1 MTNKRQRRSAT
12 KSEINAR
19 SSRPAPKGKII
30 VFGILFWFP
39 LAGVT
44 YQFLHYLL
52 ALRRLGYDPYYIEDS
67 GRWVYDPELNDLSPD
82 ASGNLKSVVPILEA
96 YGFGQH
102 WAFRG
107 NYPGGKCYGLT
118 EAQILRLYREA
129 DAFLNVT
136 GAQEL
141 RDEHLACRRRIY
153 VETDPVAAQIK
164 VAQGDA
170 TAIAALSNH
179 DTLFSFGGNFG
190 RPDCQVPLLRFRWLP
205 TCQPVALD
213 LWDNASLAHPN
224 GAAFNTI
231 ATWQNQGKDLT
242 YNGETYYW
250 SKDREF
256 RKFLDLPKQ
265 REVPFELAAGVD
277 PKIRKLLKSNLWRI
291 TNPIRISSDL
301 DRYRKYILNARGE
314 FTVAKDQNIRLRSG
328 WFSDRSACYLAAS
341 RPVIN
346 QDTAFGSYLPTGK
359 GLFSFQTMDDI
370 LAAVDAIESDYL
382 GNCRAAREIA
392 AQYFAAEKVVGS
404 LMERA
409 GL

>member
-1 MTNKRQRRSAT
+1 MNSQPPT
-12 KSEINAR
+12 KGR
-19 SSRPAPKGKII
+19 II
-30 VFGILFWFP
+30 VFGILFWYP

-67 GRWVYDPELNDLSPD
+67 GRWVYDPNINDLSPD
-82 ASGNLKSVVPILEA
+82 ATGNLKAVVPLLEKH
-96 YGFGQH
+96 GFGKR

-107 NYPGGKCYGLT
+107 NYPGGCCYGLP
-118 EAQILRLYREA
+118 EKEILQLYRDA

-141 RDEHLACRRRIY
+141 REEHLLCRRRIY
-153 VETDPVAAQIK
+153 VETDPVAVQIK
-164 VAQGDA
+164 VAQGDEQTVGVL
-170 TAIAALSNH
+170 TAH
-179 DTLFSFGGNFG
+179 DTLFSFGVNFG
-190 RPDCQVPLLRFRWLP
+190 QPDCRVPLERFKWLP
-205 TCQPVALD
+205 SVQPVALD
-213 LWDNASLAHPN
+213 LWDNPAPASLN
-224 GAAFNTI
+224 GAAYNTI
-231 ATWQNQGKDLT
+231 ATWKNKGKDIE

-256 RKFLDLPKQ
+256 LKIIELPL
-265 REVPFELAAGVD
+265 RRNVPFELAAGVD
-277 PKIRKLLKSNLWRI
+277 ADVRSLLERNRWQL
-291 TNPIRISSDL
+291 TNSVQVSSDMQ
-301 DRYRKYILNARGE
+301 RYRDYIVESRGE

-346 QDTAFGSYLPTGK
+346 QDTGFGSYLPTGR

-370 LAAVDAIESDYL
+370 LAAVDEIESDYA

-392 AQYFAAEKVVGS
+392 AEYFDAEKVVGS
-404 LMERA
+404 LMQRA

>member
-1 MTNKRQRRSAT
+1 MDTERDRARERRTQLKA
-12 KSEINAR
+12 APLR
-19 SSRPAPKGKII
+19 RAPKGTII
-30 VFGILFWFP
+30 VFGILFWYP

-67 GRWVYDPELNDLSPD
+67 GRWIYDPTLNDLSPN
-82 ASGNLKSVVPILEA
+82 ASVNLQSVVPILDA
-96 YGFGQH
+96 HGFGQR

-107 NYPGGKCYGLT
+107 KYPGGQCYGLS
-118 EAQILRLYREA
+118 EAEILRLYREA

-136 GAQEL
+136 GAQEI
-141 RDEHLACRRRIY
+141 REEHLQCRRRIY
-153 VETDPVAAQIK
+153 VESDPVAAQIK
-164 VAQGDA
+164 VAQGDRS
-170 TAIAALSNH
+170 TIGTLSAH

-190 RPDCQVPLLRFRWLP
+190 SPDCQVPLQRFRWLP
-205 TCQPVALD
+205 TCQPVVLD
-213 LWDNASLAHPN
+213 LWENAVPPHAN
-224 GAAFNTI
+224 GAAYNTI
-231 ATWQNQGKDLT
+231 ATWQNKGKDLI

-256 RKFLDLPKQ
+256 KKFLKLPRQ
-265 REVPFELAAGVD
+265 REVPFELAVGVD
-277 PKIRKLLKSNLWRI
+277 GKVRGLLESNSWRLAD
-291 TNPIRISSDL
+291 PVRVSRDVQ
-301 DRYRKYILNARGE
+301 RYRSYILSSRGE

-359 GLFSFQTMDDI
+359 GLFAFQTMEDI
-370 LAAVDAIESDYL
+370 LAAVDEVETDYT

-392 AQYFAAEKVVGS
+392 AEYFAAEKVVGS
-404 LMERA
+404 LMHRA

>member
-1 MTNKRQRRSAT
+1 MT
-12 KSEINAR
+12 KSTK
-19 SSRPAPKGKII
+19 PAKGPII

-44 YQFLHYLL
+44 YQFLHFLIG
-52 ALRRLGYDPYYIEDS
+52 LRRLGYDPYYIEDS
-67 GRWVYDPELNDLSPD
+67 GRWIYDPKLNDLSPD
-82 ASGNLKSVVPILEA
+82 ATSNLSAVVPALEA
-96 YGFGQH
+96 HGFRDR

-107 NYPGGKCYGLT
+107 NYPGGRCYGLT
-118 EAQILRLYREA
+118 EEKILRLYRQA

-141 RDEHLACRRRIY
+141 RDEHMACRRRIY
-153 VETDPVAAQIK
+153 VETDPVAVQIK
-164 VAQGDA
+164 IAQGNKN
-170 TAIAALSNH
+170 TIAALAAH
-179 DTLFSFGGNFG
+179 DTHFSYGGNFG
-190 RPDCQVPLLRFRWLP
+190 RPDCRVPLERFNWQP
-205 TCQPVALD
+205 TVQPVVLD
-213 LWDNASLAHPN
+213 LWDNPSFNRN

-231 ATWQNQGKDLT
+231 ATWHNKGKDIV
-242 YNGETYYW
+242 YKGRTYYW

-256 RKFLDLPKQ
+256 KKFLDLPE
-265 REVPFELAAGVD
+265 RRSVPFELAVGVD
-277 PKIRKLLKSNLWRI
+277 EKTRSLLNKNKWQITDPVKLSSDMKSYHEFILKS
-291 TNPIRISSDL
+291 
-301 DRYRKYILNARGE
+301 RGE

-359 GLFSFQTMDDI
+359 GLFAFQTMDDI
-370 LAAVDAIESDYL
+370 LAAVDEIESDYE

-392 AQYFAAEKVVGS
+392 AEHFAAEKVLGS
-404 LMERA
+404 LLNRA